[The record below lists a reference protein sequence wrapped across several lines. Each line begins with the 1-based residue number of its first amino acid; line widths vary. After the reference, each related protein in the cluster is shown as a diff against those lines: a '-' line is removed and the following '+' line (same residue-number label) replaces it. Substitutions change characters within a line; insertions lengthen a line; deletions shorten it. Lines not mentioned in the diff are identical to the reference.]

1 MSDILPEIMEESFED
16 TVHGK
21 YLVLSLGEQQYA
33 IAIEYVVDIINV
45 QPITHVPNCPSFVMG
60 ITNLR
65 GKAIPT
71 VDLRLRF
78 GKVQKEYT
86 DRTCIIVLEEQG
98 ASVGLIVDSVAEVI
112 NLDDS
117 QISPP
122 PSFNQSYESRF
133 IQGVGKADSGIKLIL
148 DCKTVLD
155 DNLVGAFGDNEEY

>member
-1 MSDILPEIMEESFED
+1 MSDILPEIMEESSGSA
-16 TVHGK
+16 VQGK

-45 QPITHVPNCPSFVMG
+45 QPITRVPNCPHFIMG

-78 GKVQKEYT
+78 GKEPQEYT
-86 DRTCIIVLEEQG
+86 DRTCIIVLEDLG
-98 ASVGLIVDSVAEVI
+98 AAVGLIVDSVAEVI
-112 NLDDS
+112 DLDDD
-117 QISPP
+117 QIAPP
-122 PSFNQSYESRF
+122 PSFNQSFESRF
-133 IQGVGKADSGIKLIL
+133 IQGVGKAENGMKLIL

-155 DNLVGAFGDNEEY
+155 DNRLNDSSENDDY